1 MYIYFDCRSTLNWT
15 NCYFGFVYHICYPNS
30 SIGSYRYFYI
40 DKKITNS
47 DNGNVCSCLCTN
59 VYLFQIMLETPTPW
73 LKSFK
78 LACHPATSIG
88 LYRHLASDRG
98 FFDMI
103 AEAYVKLARSHVKFF
118 GSQEGVVYDPLL
130 RAFVQG
136 SIGALELCHN
146 VGEHHTRHLIKAI
159 CSSFKADHP
168 EFKAAG
174 GVLFALLVPR

>member
-1 MYIYFDCRSTLNWT
+1 MIAGPRQTGQTATLGLSTTSTIQTLPSGHT
-15 NCYFGFVYHICYPNS
+15 GT
-30 SIGSYRYFYI
+30 YI

-47 DNGNVCSCLCTN
+47 NNGNVCSCLCTY

>member
-1 MYIYFDCRSTLNWT
+1 MHVLGQFYSKLQIFSQKLKNFLKTQGKFPKKLNIPANPLTCDCR
-15 NCYFGFVYHICYPNS
+15 
-30 SIGSYRYFYI
+30 
-40 DKKITNS
+40 K
-47 DNGNVCSCLCTN
+47 NVQTTSL